1 MLFFKVSTLLS
12 CSTLLLQGCQAQS
25 YLFSA
30 NIDNQ
35 PCLVPAEGR
44 NIAAR
49 WFQIFQTDS
58 TGAGTGA
65 AIVESTLAPNF
76 TYYDEGASFGDPA
89 AVYNSSSAVYDSV
102 SGSGYSGNLVTSVQ
116 YTVLESLVGCDFV
129 VSRWQSNSKA
139 ANATNV

>member
-1 MLFFKVSTLLS
+1 MLSSKRLLYGA
-12 CSTLLLQGCQAQS
+12 LVIEVCQAQS

-30 NIDNQ
+30 NIESP

-44 NIAAR
+44 NIASR
-49 WFQIFQTDS
+49 WFQIFQTDAD
-58 TGAGTGA
+58 GAGTGA

-89 AVYNSSSAVYDSV
+89 AVYNSSRAVYDSV
-102 SGSGYSGNLVTSVQ
+102 SGTGYSGNLVTEVQ
-116 YTVLESLVGCDFV
+116 YTVLESLVGCNFV